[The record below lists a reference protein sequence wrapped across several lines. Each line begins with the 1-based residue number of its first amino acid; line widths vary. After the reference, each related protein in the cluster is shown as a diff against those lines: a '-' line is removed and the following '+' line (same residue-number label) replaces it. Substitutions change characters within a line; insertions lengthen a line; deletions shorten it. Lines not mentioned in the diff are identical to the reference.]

1 MICLAIFLLA
11 FSNTRNHLNSENFNR
26 GHSKV
31 VDSADVDHSLQW
43 PGGIVPYVIEDDLL
57 SSNRARRLI
66 NSAMMSFHR
75 YSCVRFKH
83 RTDEENFV
91 KIFKG
96 HGCYTMI
103 GRHKGEQPLS
113 LGDDCLHLGIII
125 HELNHV
131 LGFYHEHNRPDRDK
145 YIKVNWKNIE
155 SDMRSQFINN
165 LPYQVR
171 PFSEF
176 DYNSIMLYGET
187 LFSKNGH
194 DKTIE
199 ATKPGVRLV
208 EIDNK
213 PGLSKSD
220 IARINKLYKC
230 KKISID

>member
-1 MICLAIFLLA
+1 MICLAIFLFA
-11 FSNTRNHLNSENFNR
+11 FSNIRNDLNSEHFNR
-26 GHSKV
+26 GNSEV
-31 VDSADVDHSLQW
+31 VDSTDVDSSLLW

-57 SSNRARRLI
+57 RSNKARRLI
-66 NSAMMSFHR
+66 NSAMLSFHR
-75 YSCVRFKH
+75 YSCVRFKYK
-83 RTDEENFV
+83 TNEKNYV

-96 HGCYTMI
+96 RGCYTMI

-113 LGDDCLHLGIII
+113 LGDDCLHLGTII

-131 LGFYHEHNRPDRDK
+131 LGFYHEHNRPDRDE

-155 SDMRSQFINN
+155 SDKRSQFSKN

-171 PFSEF
+171 PFNEF

-194 DKTIE
+194 SKTIE
-199 ATKPGVRLV
+199 ATKPGVRLD

-220 IARINKLYKC
+220 IARINNLYKC
-230 KKISID
+230 TKIWID